1 MSGFDVNSIQNLI
14 DTVTTRSA
22 DEGAQV
28 SSSIEFRYNDEAGV
42 GVFAKEPIPSG
53 KVLITVPFNQCIS
66 AESVM
71 ETAIGK
77 EIISIRPGLLQYQ
90 DEVMALGLMYAVTLQ
105 KRGRKDEN
113 SALCPWIEHVNTL
126 PTTYNTPLYWSE
138 EELQELKG
146 YNTYHLTNLM
156 KKQIAGDWKA
166 LHLPLS
172 EEYKELLGEATL
184 ELYQWALSTVYSRAV
199 GIVRKVSASSSAAAA
214 AATSTHL
221 CNSNILCR
229 THTLAHINNTPSLI
243 PPSYQQH
250 TLSTPLTH
258 S

>member
-1 MSGFDVNSIQNLI
+1 MSGFTSFDVGSIQKLI

-22 DEGAQV
+22 EEGSSV
-28 SSSIEFRYNDEAGV
+28 SPSIEFRYNDEAGV

-105 KRGRKDEN
+105 KRGQKDEN
-113 SALCPWIEHVNTL
+113 SALCPWIDHVNTL

-138 EELQELKG
+138 EELDQLKG

-156 KKQIAGDWKA
+156 KKQIAGDWTA

-172 EEYKELLGEATL
+172 EEYRELLGEATL

-199 GIVRKVSASSSAAAA
+199 GIVRKVLKTA
-214 AATSTHL
+214 
-221 CNSNILCR
+221 
-229 THTLAHINNTPSLI
+229 
-243 PPSYQQH
+243 
-250 TLSTPLTH
+250 
-258 S
+258 